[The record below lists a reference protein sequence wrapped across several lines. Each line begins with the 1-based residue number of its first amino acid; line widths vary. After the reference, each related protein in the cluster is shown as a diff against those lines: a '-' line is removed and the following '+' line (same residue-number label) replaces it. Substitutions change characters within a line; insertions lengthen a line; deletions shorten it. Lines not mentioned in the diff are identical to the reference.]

1 MKLRDS
7 TRYNTFATRRLATA
21 FTAAL
26 IGGAVLS
33 TPAQA
38 VTLADNNGLGDA
50 VIYQYYTTKNDWRT
64 FFRLLNTSNLPVVVK
79 VRYREA
85 ANSREVLDFE
95 VALSPQDMWAGWTDP
110 NVTIAGTTGPGIK
123 TGDTSCLFPLVGQSN
138 PATEGFAVQADGT
151 VGALFKDRAFTGD
164 YDDNG
169 PYPGDPTLRMGEGH
183 FEIIGVTAAPAGSL
197 FDLAVS
203 HQNSDGEPENCS
215 AAYTYYLSGNG
226 GLGLDVPNAL
236 AANAYLVNVNSGQ
249 GAGYD
254 PNILATCRTTDIR
267 ALAVA
272 TDTTPDL
279 DDCDAGTY
287 GIPAIAI
294 DGVNAYNGTYAVNQA
309 LWNGTT
315 PPDVTQTIFQAD
327 VDGSGAITP
336 APLFNFDLN
345 NDGVCNQ
352 PEEIGISEED
362 VDESIYNAVGLDPV
376 GVIPT
381 VAGGCNYR
389 FGTSQTQGPGVTAT
403 LDVTSPGAWR
413 IKQKGQVTYAP
424 DPDFPLDLTN
434 QYLVSGGVDWV
445 SSLFMADTVIN
456 EWAAS
461 NNPGAIITDYFTQWV
476 LTFPTK
482 NYYVDLQDD
491 VNLGDDI
498 SPTLARTVPAT
509 FAPFGNPPVGSSIFP
524 GNGES
529 CEPVSLFMYNR
540 EERFSAFTSPAPTP
554 DNSLCWE
561 TNVVTFNQNYA
572 DAGLDSDFTFVIDE
586 LDLPTDFD
594 GQTSER
600 GWARMWF
607 TGAGANTG
615 LVIPGTTLVQYGL
628 PVTGFLFSIYE
639 TGDAATNHTTINA
652 HKYERSFGPS
662 QARPPRTN

>member
-7 TRYNTFATRRLATA
+7 TRYNTSATRRLATA

-203 HQNSDGEPENCS
+203 HQSSDGEPENCS

-226 GLGLDVPNAL
+226 GLGLDVPDAL
-236 AANAYLVNVNSGQ
+236 AANAYLVNINSGQ

-279 DDCDAGTY
+279 DDCDALNY

-315 PPDVTQTIFQAD
+315 PPDVTQTVFQAD
-327 VDGSGAITP
+327 VDGNGTIDA
-336 APLFNFDLN
+336 APPFNFDLN
-345 NDGVCNQ
+345 NDGVCTL
-352 PEEIGISEED
+352 PEELDILETN
-362 VDESIYNAVGLDPV
+362 VDESIYDAALTNPIGFLY
-376 GVIPT
+376 
-381 VAGGCNYR
+381 VAGGCSR
-389 FGTSQTQGPGVTAT
+389 FAVTATPGPRLAST

-424 DPDFPLDLTN
+424 DPAFPLDVTN
-434 QYLVSGGVDWV
+434 QYLVGGGVDGV

-482 NYYVDLQDD
+482 HYYVDLQDD

-615 LVIPGTTLVQYGL
+615 LVIPGTALVRYGL

-652 HKYERSFGPS
+652 HKYERRIGAS

>member
-1 MKLRDS
+1 LRDS
-7 TRYNTFATRRLATA
+7 TRYNTSATRRLATA

-50 VIYQYYTTKNDWRT
+50 VIYQYYTTKNGWRT
-64 FFRLLNTSNLPVVVK
+64 FFRLINTSNQAIVVK

-95 VALSPQDMWAGWTDP
+95 VALSPRDMWAGWTDP
-110 NVTIAGTTGPGIK
+110 SVTIQTTTGPGIK

-138 PATEGFAVQADGT
+138 PATEGFAVQPDGT
-151 VGALFKDRAFTGD
+151 VGALFKERAYTGD
-164 YDDNG
+164 YDDS
-169 PYPGDPTLRMGEGH
+169 YPDPAVRLGEGH
-183 FEIIGVTAAPAGSL
+183 FEIIGVAAYPVGSL
-197 FDLAVS
+197 FELAVS
-203 HQNSDGEPENCS
+203 HQNSDGEPENCA
-215 AAYTYYLSGNG
+215 AAYNYYLNG
-226 GLGLDVPNAL
+226 TLGAGVPADVPNAL

-254 PNILATCRTTDIR
+254 PNILATCRTTNIR

-279 DDCDAGTY
+279 DDCDALNY

-315 PPDVTQTIFQAD
+315 PPDVTQTVFQAD
-327 VDGSGAITP
+327 VDGNGTIDA
-336 APLFNFDLN
+336 APPFNFDLN
-345 NDGVCNQ
+345 NDGVCTL
-352 PEEIGISEED
+352 PEELDILETN
-362 VDESIYNAVGLDPV
+362 VDESIYDAALTNPIGFLY
-376 GVIPT
+376 
-381 VAGGCNYR
+381 VAGGCSR
-389 FGTSQTQGPGVTAT
+389 FAVTATPGPRLAST

-424 DPDFPLDLTN
+424 DPAFPLDLTN

-615 LVIPGTTLVQYGL
+615 LVIPGTTFVQYGL

-652 HKYERSFGPS
+652 HKYERSAGAT
-662 QARPPRTN
+662 QARPVRTN